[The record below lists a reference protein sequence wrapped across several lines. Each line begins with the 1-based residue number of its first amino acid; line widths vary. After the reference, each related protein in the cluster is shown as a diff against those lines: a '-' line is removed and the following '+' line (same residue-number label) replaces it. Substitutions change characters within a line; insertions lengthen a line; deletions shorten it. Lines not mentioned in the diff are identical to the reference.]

1 MKLFEKLTK
10 TSKNWERQNYLKYS
24 VLKYNMKNFLCNSES
39 LTETVKKTPAYLS
52 NLTTWTIPDQ
62 ASF

>member
-39 LTETVKKTPAYLS
+39 LTETVKKLQH
-52 NLTTWTIPDQ
+52 I
-62 ASF
+62 